1 MLGAQ
6 KDQALRVLMIHDR
19 YVTRGGEDESTD
31 MEAAL
36 LREHGHVL
44 DILEMDNRA
53 IARRRLLQT
62 SVNAV
67 WSRSAYRAVQQRLRE
82 GEYDLVHIQ
91 NFFPLFSPSV
101 HYAVKSKGTP
111 LVQSLHNY
119 RLLCLNGMLFRSGRA
134 CEDCIGKLMP
144 WPGVLHGCYRDSRA
158 GSLVV
163 ASMLLA
169 HRSLRTWSRKVD
181 AFIAYSEFARD
192 KLVQGGLPRE
202 RLIVKPN
209 FVHPDP
215 GRGGSQRDFV
225 LMVGRLTEDKGI
237 LTLLE
242 AWQQLAIPIPLKIIG
257 DGPLGALVGEAAR
270 MRPWIESLGRLPLSE
285 VYDQMGRARLLIFPT
300 RLYETFGRVIIE
312 AFAKETPVLASEI
325 GAGGRLVEQ
334 GRTGLHFRS
343 GDASDL
349 AAKVQSAWEH
359 PEECQRMGREGRRK
373 YEQEYSSE
381 RNYALLMSAYETAIE
396 SNRSG
401 GGRREG

>member
-1 MLGAQ
+1 M
-6 KDQALRVLMIHDR
+6 KVLMIHDR

-36 LREHGHVL
+36 LREHGHAL
-44 DILEMDNRA
+44 DLLEMDNR
-53 IARRRLLQT
+53 IITRSRWPRT
-62 SVNAV
+62 SLDAV
-67 WSRSAYRAVQQRLRE
+67 WSGSAYRVVQQRLRE
-82 GEYDLVHIQ
+82 SDYDLVHVQ

-101 HYAVKSKGTP
+101 HYAVKSQGKP

-119 RLLCLNGMLFRSGRA
+119 RLLCLNGVLFRSGRI
-134 CEDCIGKLMP
+134 CEDCVGKAVP
-144 WPGVLHGCYRDSRA
+144 WPGVLHGCYRGSRV

-163 ASMLLA
+163 ASMLTA
-169 HRSLRTWSRKVD
+169 HRTLRTWSRKVD
-181 AFIAYSEFARD
+181 VFVAYSEFARD

-225 LMVGRLTEDKGI
+225 LLVGRLTEDKGI

-242 AWQQLAIPIPLKIIG
+242 AWQQLAVPIPLKIVG
-257 DGPLGALVGEAAR
+257 DGPLGALVGDAAR
-270 MRPWIESLGRLPLSE
+270 KKPWIESLGRLPLSE
-285 VYDQMGRARLLIFPT
+285 VYDLMGRARLLVFPT
-300 RLYETFGRVIIE
+300 RLYETFGRVVIE

-349 AAKVQSAWEH
+349 AAKVLWAWEH
-359 PEECQRMGREGRRK
+359 PEECQRMGREGRRT

-381 RNYALLMSAYETAIE
+381 RNYELLMSAYETAILR
-396 SNRSG
+396 NRSG
-401 GGRREG
+401 ENQREA